1 MAKFK
6 IELETKFSN
15 NDLVLYRISRDN
27 SPCIL
32 GYDYYVLFRIV
43 NTEIRTFEGIPF
55 VKEYHDILNV
65 KNKHDMIEDV
75 LSCELIKYDENN
87 FEEVKTD
94 IISSNYRIFRKK
106 AE

>member
-15 NDLVLYRISRDN
+15 GDLVLYRIFRDGG
-27 SPCIL
+27 PRIL

-55 VKEYHDILNV
+55 VKEYHDIQNV
-65 KNKHDMIEDV
+65 KNKHDIIDDV
-75 LSCELIKYDENN
+75 LSGELIKYNENN

-94 IISSNYRIFRKK
+94 IISSYYKIFRKK